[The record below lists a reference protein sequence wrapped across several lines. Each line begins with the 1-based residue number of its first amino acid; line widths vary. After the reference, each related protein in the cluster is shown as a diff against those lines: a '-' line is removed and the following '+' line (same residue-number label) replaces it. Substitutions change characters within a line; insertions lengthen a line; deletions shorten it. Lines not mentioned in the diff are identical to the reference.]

1 MIHIDIVEQAADRL
15 EEPVILEAIRELKRL
30 RAHVIAEYR
39 SCEIS
44 EGRASEL
51 LDIDRHTL
59 RLFSGVYQTPEGPI
73 DATRVDGAN
82 PNRKI
87 KLVREQV
94 LDAARELAQGSEF
107 APPSSEIA
115 ARVGIKPGSVDRHI
129 STLRK
134 LDAWPFRTRFTGSR
148 NKKGG

>member
-1 MIHIDIVEQAADRL
+1 MIHIDLA
-15 EEPVILEAIRELKRL
+15 EESARRSEDPVILKAIGELKRL

-59 RLFSGVYQTPEGPI
+59 RLFSGVYQTPDGPI
-73 DATRVDGAN
+73 DATLVDGAS

-107 APPSSEIA
+107 APPVSEIA
-115 ARVGIKPGSVDRHI
+115 ARVGIKAGAVSRHI
-129 STLRK
+129 TTLRK
-134 LDAWPFRTRFTGSR
+134 LDAWPFRTRFSGSR